1 MVGMAGDGIND
12 APALAAASVSF
23 AMAGGSAA
31 AIETADVVLM
41 RDSVAAIPQ
50 AIELSRTTRR
60 RIWQNLGFALGYNVL
75 AIPAA
80 AAGLLTPAIAAAA
93 MAASS
98 LSVVG
103 NALRR

>member
-1 MVGMAGDGIND
+1 
-12 APALAAASVSF
+12 
-23 AMAGGSAA
+23 MAGGSAA
-31 AIETADVVLM
+31 AIETADLVLM
-41 RDSVAAIPQ
+41 RDSVAAVPQ
-50 AIELSRTTRR
+50 AIELSRMTRR

-80 AAGLLTPAIAAAA
+80 AAGWLTPAIAAAA